1 MKGNKR
7 QSWILDSTPWIP
19 DPRYWIPQALS
30 VEVEFWIL
38 VVSRIQDPG
47 AVS

>member
-1 MKGNKR
+1 M
-7 QSWILDSTPWIP
+7 PWIP
-19 DPRYWIPQALS
+19 DPIARYWIPQALLL
-30 VEVEFWIL
+30 EVEFWIL